1 MKIIELAHRW
11 MGGFIGLLLALLGLS
26 GAILAHKSS
35 WIMLPHAG
43 DAQVRDVGAI
53 SSAVERLMTD
63 PAARSGSILFASEDF
78 GLHRLRLE
86 KGAGAYADQ
95 TGVIVTRW
103 ASTWDRTELWLFD
116 FHHHLWAGKTGATV
130 AGWLAVI
137 GIGFVVTGVILWWR
151 TRQTFEFRLWPKR
164 MTRSAIVRQHR
175 DLGIIL
181 SPLLF
186 LALLTGAMLT
196 LRPVS
201 DLLLSPFSSPQEMKE
216 AIAPPKVEGGPLAAR
231 PDWQAMFRT
240 AQQRF
245 PDAEMRMLILPRK
258 PGDLIAMRLK
268 QPAEWTPNGRTMV
281 WFDPADGRLIE
292 ARDALSLPKGSWV
305 FTMVFPLH
313 AGEVGGLAYRLVMTA
328 TGLGLAMLGSL
339 TVWTFW
345 FRRPGRAEPVPA
357 GAVSAA

>member
-11 MGGFIGLLLALLGLS
+11 TGGFIGLLLALLGLS

-43 DAQVRDVGAI
+43 DAQVRDVGAL
-53 SSAVERLMTD
+53 SDAVERLMAD
-63 PAARSGSILFASEDF
+63 PAARPGSILFASDDF
-78 GLHRLRLE
+78 GLHRLRFD

-95 TGVIVTRW
+95 AGNIVTRW
-103 ASTWDRTELWLFD
+103 SSTWDRAELWLFD

-137 GIGFVVTGVILWWR
+137 GIGFIVTGVILWWR
-151 TRQTFEFRLWPKR
+151 TRKTFEFRLWPKR

-186 LALLTGAMLT
+186 VALLTGAMLT

-201 DLLLSPFSSPQEMKE
+201 ALLLSPFSSEQEMKE
-216 AIAPPKVEGGPLAAR
+216 AIAPPKVTGGALADR
-231 PDWQAMFRT
+231 PDWRAMLET
-240 AQQRF
+240 AHRQF
-245 PDAEMRMLILPRK
+245 PDAELRLLSLPRK
-258 PGDLIAMRLK
+258 PGDLLAIRMK
-268 QPAEWTPNGRTMV
+268 QPAEWTPNGRSMV
-281 WFDPADGRLIE
+281 WFDPADGRLVE
-292 ARDALSLPKGSWV
+292 ARDALLLPTGSWI

-313 AGEVGGLAYRLVMTA
+313 AGEVGGMAYRLAMTA
-328 TGLGLAMLGSL
+328 AGLGLALLGSL

-345 FRRPGRAEPVPA
+345 FRRPRRADTIPA